1 MFDHGLNVAE
11 AIDAPRWT
19 HYQGSMTSTWPP
31 DDRHALTIEDRVE
44 PRLVD
49 SLRSQRTSKWTLI
62 GAWGG
67 AGSEGAIQ
75 VHRDS
80 GALMAASDPRRDG
93 QALVW

>member
-19 HYQGSMTSTWPP
+19 HYQGAMTSTWPP
-31 DDRHALTIEDRVE
+31 DDRHALAIEDRVE
-44 PRLVD
+44 SRLVD
-49 SLRSQRTSKWTLI
+49 SLRSRGHQVDVI